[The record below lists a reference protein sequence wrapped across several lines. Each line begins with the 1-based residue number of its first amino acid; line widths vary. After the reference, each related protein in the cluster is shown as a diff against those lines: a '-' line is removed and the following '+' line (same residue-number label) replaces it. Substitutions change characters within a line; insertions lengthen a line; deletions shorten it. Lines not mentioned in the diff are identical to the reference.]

1 MTDSELD
8 ALMQRVLLDSLRLD
22 WEKEAEPEPTFVPS
36 AHYKRQVVRMLADPL
51 AWERKRAI
59 PIWKKI
65 ARQIAVIL
73 LIISIGFGSLLAV
86 SPTVRAAFLQWVT
99 EWYENHI
106 TYKYTG
112 ADMAGAMPQYE
123 ITELPEGYAE
133 GESERTEWPGQ
144 VEVVYSNKETGQ
156 TIYLDY
162 IQMRQGGAA
171 DFVVEDVEIIPVMVI
186 GLDGQLFWRSDWK
199 NKWNTI
205 TWIDPDSG
213 LQFSIDASLGKV
225 DILNIAE
232 SVSLSNSTE

>member
-22 WEKEAEPEPTFVPS
+22 WEKKEEPEPAFVPS
-36 AHYKRQVVRMLADPL
+36 ARYKRQVVKMMADPL

-65 ARQIAVIL
+65 ARQIAVVL

-86 SPTVRAAFLQWVT
+86 SPTVRAVFLQWIT
-99 EWYENHI
+99 EWYETHI
-106 TYKYTG
+106 TYRYAG

-123 ITELPEGYAE
+123 ITELPEGYVEVE
-133 GESERTEWPGQ
+133 GERTEWPGQ
-144 VEVVYSNKETGQ
+144 VNIVYRNERNGE

-162 IQMRQGGAA
+162 VQMRQGGATNFA
-171 DFVVEDVEIIPVMVI
+171 VEDVEIIPVIVN
-186 GLDGQLFWRSDWK
+186 GLDGQLFWRADWE

-205 TWIDPDSG
+205 TWLDPDSG
-213 LQFSIDASLGKV
+213 LQFSIDASLSRI

-232 SVSLSNSTE
+232 SVSLLNSTK